1 MPITKIA
8 VHDYRLAGQLR
19 PETGV
24 TNLRVEQ
31 GETLQNVAVRII
43 QVARR
48 AGGSVRCLEIYA
60 HGFYAH
66 PGDPPGEGQ
75 TILLSRDR
83 LHTGN
88 AFLFGSFLRGKVT
101 DSIILSVCNAAAQ
114 PNGAATCT
122 FIARGAQVRVLASNA
137 LQNYDASDPSGFMNV
152 GAWEGRLY
160 EFLPD
165 GTSRQTFTGANPVV
179 P

>member
-31 GETLQNVAVRII
+31 GETLPNVAVRII
-43 QVARR
+43 QATQQ
-48 AGGSVRCLEIYA
+48 AGGSVRSLEIYA

-83 LHTGN
+83 LHMGN

-101 DSIILSVCNAAAQ
+101 DSITLSVCNAAAR

-122 FIARGAQVRVLASNA
+122 LIARGAQVRVLASDA
-137 LQNYDASDPSGFMNV
+137 LQNYDASDLGGFMDV

-160 EFLPD
+160 EFVPD
-165 GTSRQTFTGANPVV
+165 GTSRQTFTGTNPVV